1 MMDAVP
7 FDDLSW
13 SRMQYL
19 RDKEVRARE
28 AGKGFRM
35 QVFDGSEIAIGTL
48 TRLHKRRSTDPFF
61 AHPED
66 PGPVASVD
74 GKRACPLQGGGD
86 SRRSNAVQCAGLI
99 QGIDQAGH
107 LTGGW

>member
-1 MMDAVP
+1 MQRSLAEMMDAVP

-19 RDKEVRARE
+19 RDKEVRDRE

-35 QVFDGSEIAIGTL
+35 QVFDGSEIAISKL
-48 TRLHKRRSTDPFF
+48 TRLHKRRSTDRFF

-66 PGPVASVD
+66 PDLLRLPTVSEHARCKGVEIHAAAMRFSAPA
-74 GKRACPLQGGGD
+74 
-86 SRRSNAVQCAGLI
+86 
-99 QGIDQAGH
+99 
-107 LTGGW
+107 